1 MSNSTEQLVRVS
13 LGDSDYSLLESMGYL
28 NNFKIRSLTQE
39 QLNYYMR
46 NNDINSFDIMVD
58 TITGNASEDRFS

>member
-13 LGDSDYSLLESMGYL
+13 LGDSDYSLLESMGYI
-28 NNFKIRSLTQE
+28 NTFKVPTLTVE

-58 TITGNASEDRFS
+58 TITGNGSEDKFS

>member
-13 LGDSDYSLLESMGYL
+13 LGDSDYSLLESMGYI
-28 NNFKIRSLTQE
+28 NNFKIRTLTQE

-58 TITGNASEDRFS
+58 TITGNGSEDRFS

>member
-1 MSNSTEQLVRVS
+1 MRNSTEQLVRVS

-28 NNFKIRSLTQE
+28 NNFKIRSLTHE

-58 TITGNASEDRFS
+58 TITGNGSEDRFS

>member
-58 TITGNASEDRFS
+58 TITGNESEDRFN

>member
-1 MSNSTEQLVRVS
+1 MSNSIEQLVRVS

-39 QLNYYMR
+39 QLNYYMK
-46 NNDINSFDIMVD
+46 NNNINSFDIMVD
-58 TITGNASEDRFS
+58 TITGNASEDRFN

>member
-39 QLNYYMR
+39 QLNYYMK
-46 NNDINSFDIMVD
+46 NNNINSFDIMVD
-58 TITGNASEDRFS
+58 TITGNESEDRFN

>member
-13 LGDSDYSLLESMGYL
+13 LGDSDYNLLEAMGYI
-28 NNFKIRSLTQE
+28 NNFKIRTLTQE
-39 QLNYYMR
+39 QLNSYMR

-58 TITGNASEDRFS
+58 TITGNGSEDRFS

>member
-1 MSNSTEQLVRVS
+1 
-13 LGDSDYSLLESMGYL
+13 MGYL

-58 TITGNASEDRFS
+58 TITGNESEDRFN